1 MQRKII
7 SGKIKTPERQKQK
20 QLHQQLGEFA
30 DWIKQDKNASEIR
43 KDKQKSV
50 PINCISYDLI

>member
-7 SGKIKTPERQKQK
+7 SGKINLPEEQKQR
-20 QLHQQLGEFA
+20 QLYRQLGEFA
-30 DWIKQDKNASEIR
+30 EWMKRPKDAGEIR

-50 PINCISYDLI
+50 PIAMLPTVF